1 MFHCSIKKSDGPCSI
16 AKFLRVFP
24 IEHGGNS
31 SAMLVY
37 WRVPIIVT
45 WFHGKNPHVRHLC
58 RDIRDG
64 GGSRSAL
71 LKSIGTGVDQDVS
84 EALLSLSLNRFWWN
98 LCKKCQHQIIK
109 WYGIPCHFMVVSW
122 YALGMIS
129 LWKMLI
135 KSCQGISSP
144 NVSNGIGIFTH
155 VSTLIYQKKSAIHV
169 GSYGISSS
177 FKRGC
182 GSKAAAVTP

>member
-1 MFHCSIKKSDGPCSI
+1 MAMENGP
-16 AKFLRVFP
+16 FEDVFP

-31 SAMLVY
+31 IAMLVY

-45 WFHGKNPHVRHLC
+45 SFHGKNPHVRHLC

-98 LCKKCQHQIIK
+98 LCKKMSTSNHQMV
-109 WYGIPCHFMVVSW
+109 WYPLPFFMVVS
-122 YALGMIS
+122 
-129 LWKMLI
+129 
-135 KSCQGISSP
+135 
-144 NVSNGIGIFTH
+144 
-155 VSTLIYQKKSAIHV
+155 
-169 GSYGISSS
+169 
-177 FKRGC
+177 
-182 GSKAAAVTP
+182 